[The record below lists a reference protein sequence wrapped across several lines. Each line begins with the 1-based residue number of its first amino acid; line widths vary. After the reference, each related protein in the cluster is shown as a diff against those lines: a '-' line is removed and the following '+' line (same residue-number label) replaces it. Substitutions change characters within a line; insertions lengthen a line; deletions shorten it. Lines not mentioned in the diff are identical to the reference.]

1 MRRLQSP
8 TRVNPKRRSKRS
20 GLTLFEVVLS
30 LTIFVG
36 AATALS
42 QLSTN
47 GTTAAVQARLETQAI
62 LRCESKLAEL
72 ASAIEPLEDLA
83 DEPFLDDEDW
93 TWTLTTAG
101 GPHADVIFATVTV
114 DYNGPTEMSST
125 TYSLSRL
132 IRDPAVFEDSVEDD
146 SGSSSS
152 GSAP

>member
-1 MRRLQSP
+1 MRRIR
-8 TRVNPKRRSKRS
+8 TRVNPKRRLKRL

-72 ASAIEPLEDLA
+72 ASAVEPVEDLA
-83 DEPFLDDEDW
+83 DEPFQDDEDW
-93 TWTLTTAG
+93 TWSLTTAG
-101 GPHADVIFATVTV
+101 GPHADLILVTVTV
-114 DYNGPTEMSST
+114 NYNGPTELSST

-132 IRDPAVFEDSVEDD
+132 IRDPAVFEDSVEDE
-146 SGSSSS
+146 SGSDSS
-152 GSAP
+152 GGSS

>member
-1 MRRLQSP
+1 MRRIR
-8 TRVNPKRRSKRS
+8 TRVNPERRSKRS

-83 DEPFLDDEDW
+83 DEPFLDE
-93 TWTLTTAG
+93 
-101 GPHADVIFATVTV
+101 
-114 DYNGPTEMSST
+114 
-125 TYSLSRL
+125 
-132 IRDPAVFEDSVEDD
+132 
-146 SGSSSS
+146 
-152 GSAP
+152 